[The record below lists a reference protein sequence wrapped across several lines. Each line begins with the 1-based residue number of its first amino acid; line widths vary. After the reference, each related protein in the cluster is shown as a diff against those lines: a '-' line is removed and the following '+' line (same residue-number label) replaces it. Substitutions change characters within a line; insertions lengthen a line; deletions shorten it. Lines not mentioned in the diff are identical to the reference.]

1 MPLRRDQHNYSAAR
15 RLRRTMSLP
24 EALLWRE
31 VRRKAGGLKL
41 RRQHPVG
48 RYVVDFYC
56 PAAKLAVEVDG
67 KAHDMGDRPARAE
80 QRTEFLAAQGIAI
93 VRVTAS
99 DVLKSPVDVAEAIV
113 AHCRER
119 CA

>member
-1 MPLRRDQHNYSAAR
+1 MAPRCNQHNYSAAR
-15 RLRRTMSLP
+15 RLRRKTSLP
-24 EALLWRE
+24 EVLLWQE
-31 VRRKAGGLKL
+31 FRRKAGGFKF
-41 RRQHPVG
+41 RNQHRVG

-56 PAAKLAVEVDG
+56 PAAKLAIEIDG
-67 KAHDMGDRPARAE
+67 LAHDMGDQPRRDE
-80 QRTEFLAAQGIAI
+80 MRTEFLSTQGIAVLRI
-93 VRVTAS
+93 LAS